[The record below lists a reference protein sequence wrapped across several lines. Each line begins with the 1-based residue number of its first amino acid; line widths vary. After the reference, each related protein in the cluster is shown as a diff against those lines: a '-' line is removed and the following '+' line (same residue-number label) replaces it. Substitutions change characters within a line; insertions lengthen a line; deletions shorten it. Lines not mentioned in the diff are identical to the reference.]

1 VVLILAGVAT
11 DSRNKVNSEAT
22 KLFFASEFFL
32 ARQLLFAALVF
43 FVTRL
48 FCATGTIVPIP
59 ISCAGLPLEAACV
72 VCSEVQKGV
81 SDADAEWGL
90 VLFAT
95 TGGRVRMRSVKNRLE
110 SY

>member
-1 VVLILAGVAT
+1 MVLKLAGAAT
-11 DSRNKVNSEAT
+11 DSINKVKSEAT
-22 KLFFASEFFL
+22 KLFFA
-32 ARQLLFAALVF
+32 RQLLFATLVF

-48 FCATGTIVPIP
+48 FFVTGTIVPIP
-59 ISCAGLPLEAACV
+59 ILCAGLPLEAVCV
-72 VCSEVQKGV
+72 VRSEVQKGV

>member
-1 VVLILAGVAT
+1 MVPKLAGAAT
-11 DSRNKVNSEAT
+11 DSSSAAKSEAT
-22 KLFFASEFFL
+22 RLFFATEF
-32 ARQLLFAALVF
+32 F

-72 VCSEVQKGV
+72 VRSEVQKGV
-81 SDADAEWGL
+81 SDADADAEWGL